1 MTNDRVTNNQQLKN
15 AALKYALVFGWPV
28 FPIVPQGK
36 KPATATGFKEATRD
50 PAIISQWWERNPN
63 YNIGIATGKDSSGF
77 FAIDLDEDE
86 AKGISGENTLAEY
99 VNTYGP
105 FPETVISQT
114 PRGGKHILFTSATD
128 VTCKAGVLPGVDLR
142 GTGGYIV
149 APPSVVN
156 GKEYRWI
163 NAPGQ
168 TAIAEADSSVFTFIS
183 PVPEGFDKQRQPY
196 SMPENIPEGQ
206 RVNELVRMIGSL
218 QSKGFSDE
226 IIRAAITTANENQC
240 IPPLSDNELE
250 SEVFPALR
258 HFEKGTAPYIFDAPY
273 TTDIA
278 DIVSRLMELRP
289 ERNKRYG
296 WHDAG
301 NGNLFSDLFNNVACY
316 VPERKKWYVFD
327 GMRWC
332 PDTAN
337 MKVMGLCKLA
347 ADALMSYTVQ
357 AVADEKLRADYIKH
371 ITKWQQYKYRE
382 TILKD
387 AASVDPVS
395 LSEFDSDPYLLNC
408 LNGTVNLRDLSFHS
422 HDSADRL
429 TKISGAEYRPEAHC
443 ERWERFVDEVTMN
456 DRELAKFI
464 QKALGYALTG
474 DTRFECFFIL
484 YGATSRNGKGTMCE
498 TMMQLAGDYGRT
510 ASPETV
516 AQRKYSDSRSPSED
530 IARLAGAR
538 FVNMSEPDKQ
548 MALSA
553 SLVKTLTGN
562 DTVNA
567 RFLGEN
573 SFEYKPQFKIF
584 INTNHL
590 PYVSDS
596 TLFSSDRVKII
607 PFNRHFTEQERDSR
621 LKSRLTSADSLSGIL
636 NWCIKGLQMLN
647 REGFVLPEAVKK
659 ATRDYAEISDRIGQF
674 IDYALD
680 ADPTAEVHTNIV
692 YSLYQDWCYS
702 NAFKPEGKN
711 EFRKSLASAGIDI
724 QRKRPEAK
732 RGDEKA
738 AKESL
743 IIGYRLKKP

>member
-1 MTNDRVTNNQQLKN
+1 MLADNGQLKN

-28 FPIVPQGK
+28 FPVVPQGK

-50 PAIISQWWERNPN
+50 PAVISQWWDHNPS

-77 FAIDLDEDE
+77 FVIDLDEDE
-86 AKGISGENTLAEY
+86 KKGVSGESALAEY
-99 VNTYGP
+99 ISSYGP
-105 FPETVISQT
+105 LPETVISQT
-114 PRGGKHILFTSATD
+114 PRGGKHLLFTSSTD
-128 VTCKAGVLPGVDLR
+128 VSCKAGVLPGVDLR

-168 TAIAEADSSVFTFIS
+168 TAIAEADSNVFTFIN
-183 PVPEGFDKQRQPY
+183 PVPAGFDKQRQPY
-196 SMPENIPEGQ
+196 TMPESIPEGQ
-206 RVNELVRMIGSL
+206 RVTELVRMIGSL

-226 IIRAAITTANENQC
+226 IIRGAIQTANDTQC
-240 IPPLSDNELE
+240 SPPLSDHELE
-250 SEVFPALR
+250 AEVFPALR
-258 HFEKGTAPYIFDAPY
+258 RWEKGTAPYTFDAPY

-301 NGNLFSDLFNNVACY
+301 NGNLFSDLFGSVACF

-327 GMRWC
+327 GTRWT
-332 PDTAN
+332 PDVAN
-337 MKVMGLCKLA
+337 MKVMELCKQA

-357 AVADEKLRADYIKH
+357 AVDDEKLRADYIKH
-371 ITKWQQYKYRE
+371 VSKWQQFKYRE

-387 AASVDPVS
+387 AASVTPVS

-408 LNGTVNLRDLSFHS
+408 LNGTLNLRDLSFHD

-429 TKISGAEYRPEAHC
+429 TKIAGVEYHAEARC
-443 ERWERFVDEVTMN
+443 ERWERFIDEVTIN
-456 DRELAKFI
+456 DTELAKFI

-498 TMMQLAGDYGRT
+498 TIMQLAGDYGRT

-548 MALSA
+548 MALSS

-573 SFEYKPQFKIF
+573 SFEYRPQFKIF

-596 TLFSSDRVKII
+596 TLFTSDRVKVI

-621 LKSRLTSADSLSGIL
+621 LKSRLTTADSLSGVL
-636 NWCIKGLQMLN
+636 NWCLAGLQALN
-647 REGFVLPEAVKK
+647 REGFTLPEAVRK
-659 ATRDYAEISDRIGQF
+659 ATREYAEISDRIGQF
-674 IDYALD
+674 MDSALE
-680 ADPTAEVHTNIV
+680 ADPMGEVRTNIV
-692 YSLYQDWCYS
+692 YARYQDWCYA
-702 NAFKPEGKN
+702 NAFRPEGKN
-711 EFRKSLASAGIDI
+711 EFRKSLASAGVEI
-724 QRKRPEAK
+724 QRKRPEEK

-743 IIGYRLKKP
+743 IIGYRLKNP